1 MAVDISLIEE
11 EDSQTIVLVSDEEPI
26 PIEELTTW
34 VNTYADAHILFRSE
48 EENSALLYEK
58 MKYAIPKSKSDFIV
72 EINSFDEHYFITSHG
87 YENLLLNI
95 VGNEYT
101 DKEILDFLKLYS
113 LFGIILEEEMLDT
126 DLVDKIK
133 ELGIDIYTEQDNSIE
148 ILHNKK
154 ES

>member
-1 MAVDISLIEE
+1 
-11 EDSQTIVLVSDEEPI
+11 
-26 PIEELTTW
+26 
-34 VNTYADAHILFRSE
+34 
-48 EENSALLYEK
+48 